1 MEKKRYLLLAV
12 CFLLLGSATTVRAQ
26 RTMDKLSRGLVAT
39 IAQSG
44 KGNFVSWRVLGEEY
58 YDVTYNLYADG
69 SLIAKNL
76 TVSNYEHSEG
86 TTTTQYSVAP
96 VVKGVEG
103 EKCAAV
109 TRFAESSYYSLTKFY
124 TGFLKITGA
133 TMTSRTG
140 ADITA
145 NYEFNDVVLADL
157 DGDGMPEIIAKRL
170 YTGSPGVSDATNT
183 SAYNRIEAYNV
194 GGNRLWSIDIGP
206 NMQSGADEQF
216 DAVAFDWDGDGKA
229 EVLMRG
235 ADNMII
241 HHPDGTTTEIGDM
254 THDIRKTN
262 NTEYSMPKNEYLLYM
277 EGATAKPYV
286 IGDNGEQ
293 WMDYPAKRLESGET
307 SWSDAWGD
315 GSGHRATKHYF
326 GAPYLDG
333 KKPSIFIGR
342 GCYTRHKFYAFDV
355 DPLTHRL
362 TERWHWL
369 NNTDG
374 AWKGQ
379 GYHNFAVA
387 DVDMDGRD
395 EIVFGSMVID
405 DNGLGLSTT
414 GLGHGDAQHCGDLD
428 PYRFGLEQFACNE
441 SSPAMNY
448 RNATTSELYYRMKST
463 GDDGRAL
470 AGNFY
475 NDYPGSQGQSS
486 QTSVLSLTA
495 DKELPDASGWDLAF
509 RIYWDGDLCDEVLNS
524 PGTARQPKID
534 KPGYGRIFLGDGN
547 MNNWSKNNP
556 CATGDLFGD
565 WREELLVR
573 YGNDLL
579 IYTSNYPT
587 DYRIPTL
594 WHDHQYRQGMVWETI
609 GYNQPPHTSYFLG
622 ELEGITIAPPPLT
635 TEGRTIV
642 NNGGTISSALNGK
655 QVLVYDNA
663 DNEVTIEAGAHPWV
677 AVFNAPSWVQGTAA
691 SECTATKPT
700 INYNYYT
707 CTVKGGGFSGATR
720 IVKQGEGTLI
730 LPDVE
735 MTHSGNTDVWN
746 GTLTFNGTM
755 KNSPLWL
762 NRHTALNSTGTFRS
776 IKADY
781 NATIRPGGESNI
793 GTITTDSLCLGFG
806 SRIVFDLGSDLTA
819 DRIDAKYLSI
829 ETKSWTYGPKY
840 LNPVFEF
847 NVTDLQTGKYPI
859 ISVAELNGDLSSI
872 TIEGVSS
879 ERSAKLVQEDGTVYL
894 EIGDIRNATNIVW
907 TGASSDT
914 WDFAQS
920 PNFTTKD
927 SQEATIF
934 VTNDNVTF
942 DDTAVK
948 KDVTLSGSLEAD
960 SVIVDNTDGYT
971 FNGTGSIAGAT
982 TLVKRGSGKL
992 TINTDNT
999 YTGGTRISG
1008 GTVVV
1013 SLLSNENRTYGALGA
1028 VTKTAPDFII
1038 ENGATLRTTGI
1049 VTQGS
1054 PMRMEG
1060 DNGGCIENIKDF
1072 VVNKPIS
1079 GTMLT
1084 KKSSGWMK
1092 LNTNNS
1098 ALTRLKI
1105 AGGTVQCVACTTP
1118 AKTVEFVTGTLNE
1131 NAGSSYAIEVPKAGQ
1146 GTWSL
1151 VNNATYS
1158 NKVTGEGTL
1167 TIYCPVIHGSSWYA
1181 TRTHIAINLSG
1192 FTGTIM
1198 ATADT
1203 EDTTP
1208 RFTLDTNSGMPN
1220 GTLNI
1225 ASGVTVQNTGKTFHV
1240 GTLAG
1245 TGALG
1250 GYASFANNGATG
1262 TNTWKAGTEND
1273 FFWGGKVT
1281 SNSKFDKVGSGK
1293 MTVSGVWDNTGAVTV
1308 TEGNLNLRSGSSLG
1322 TGSLTIQSGG
1332 TLSGTT
1338 TLSNSSVTVNGT
1350 IQPGLTYGSTSG
1362 IIKFGDKNVTVNE
1375 SGTLIFN
1382 IRGAA
1387 TTYSTGGPS
1396 LQGINRMQMNG
1407 HVHLNLKEGVDW
1419 EVGDSIVLWKA
1430 TTNTGTPI
1438 LDNNVVDSTKALV
1451 WDETDLYRG
1460 ILRVVK
1466 STDGISDIHSDSN
1479 STQNAIYDLAGRKVG
1494 NTTEGLAPG
1503 VYVRN
1508 GRKFVV
1514 R

>member
-1 MEKKRYLLLAV
+1 MEKKRYFLLAAGLLLW
-12 CFLLLGSATTVRAQ
+12 GSAATVSAQ

-39 IAQSG
+39 VAQSG
-44 KGNFVSWRVLGEEY
+44 TGNFVSWRVLGEEY

-69 SLIAKNL
+69 TLIAKNL
-76 TVSNYEHSEG
+76 AVSNYEHSAG
-86 TTTTQYSVAP
+86 TTSTQYSVAP

-103 EKCAAV
+103 EKCVAV
-109 TRFAESSYYSLTKFY
+109 TRFAESSYYSLTKQY
-124 TGFLKITGA
+124 TGYTKIKGA
-133 TMTSRTG
+133 TMTSRSG
-140 ADITA
+140 ANITA
-145 NYEFNDVVLADL
+145 NYEFNDAVLADL
-157 DGDGMPEIIAKRL
+157 DGDGTPEIIAKRL
-170 YTGSPGVSDATNT
+170 YTGSPGVTDVTNT

-194 GGNRLWSIDIGP
+194 GGERLWSIDIGP

-277 EGATAKPYV
+277 EGTTAKPYA
-286 IGDNGEQ
+286 IGDNGEL

-315 GSGHRATKHYF
+315 GTGHRATKHYF

-333 KKPSIFIGR
+333 KHPSIFIGR

-355 DPLTHRL
+355 DPLTHKL

-369 NNTDG
+369 NNTNG

-405 DNGLGLSTT
+405 DNGYGLSTT

-463 GDDGRAL
+463 SDDGRAL

-475 NDYPGSQGQSS
+475 NTYPGSQGQSS

-495 DKELPDASGWDLAF
+495 DKELPDVSGWDLNF

-524 PGTARQPKID
+524 PGTAKQPKID
-534 KPGYGRIFLGDGN
+534 KPGYGRIFLGEGS
-547 MNNWSKNNP
+547 MNNYTKNNP

-579 IYTSNYPT
+579 IYTTNYPT
-587 DYRIPTL
+587 EYRIPTL

-622 ELEGITIAPPPLT
+622 ELEGITVAPPPLT
-635 TEGRTIV
+635 TEGRTAID
-642 NNGGTISSALNGK
+642 NGGTISSAMNGK
-655 QVLVYDNA
+655 QVLVYNNA
-663 DNEVTIEAGAHPWV
+663 DNEVAIEAGAQPWV
-677 AVFNAPSWVQGTAA
+677 AVFNSPSWVQGTAA
-691 SECTATKPT
+691 SECTSTKPT
-700 INYNYYT
+700 INYTYYT
-707 CTVKGGGFSGATR
+707 CTVKGAGFSGDTR
-720 IVKQGEGTLI
+720 IVKQGEGTLV

-746 GTLTFNGTM
+746 GALTFNGTM

-762 NRHTALNSTGTFRS
+762 NRHTTLNSAGTFRS
-776 IKADY
+776 VKADY

-793 GTITTDSLCLGFG
+793 GTMTTDTLRLGFG
-806 SRIVFDLGSDLTA
+806 SRAVFDLGADLAA
-819 DRIDAKYLSI
+819 DRIDTKYLSI

-840 LNPVFEF
+840 LTPIFEF
-847 NVTDLQTGKYPI
+847 NISDLQTGKYPI
-859 ISVAELNGDLSSI
+859 MSIETIDGDLSSI
-872 TIEGVSS
+872 KVEGVSA
-879 ERSAKLVQEDGTVYL
+879 EKSAKLINEDGMVYL
-894 EIGDIRNATNIVW
+894 EIGDIRDANDIIW
-907 TGASSDT
+907 TGATSDT

-920 PNFTTKD
+920 PNFTMKD
-927 SQEATIF
+927 GQEETFF
-934 VTNDNVTF
+934 VTNDKVTF
-942 DDTAVK
+942 DDSSAQKT
-948 KDVTLSGSLEAD
+948 VTLSGSLEAD
-960 SVIVDNTDGYT
+960 SVIVDNTADYT
-971 FNGTGSIAGAT
+971 FNGSGSLAGAT

-992 TINTDNT
+992 TVNTDNT

-1008 GTVVV
+1008 GTVIV
-1013 SLLSNENRTYGALGA
+1013 SLLSNENRAYGGLGA
-1028 VTKTAPDFII
+1028 VTKTATDFTI
-1038 ENGATLRTTGI
+1038 ENGATLRTTGT

-1054 PMRMEG
+1054 PMRMESE
-1060 DNGGCIENIKDF
+1060 DGGCIENHNDF

-1079 GTMLT
+1079 GTLLT

-1098 ALTRLKI
+1098 ALTRLSI
-1105 AGGTVQCVACTTP
+1105 AGGTVQCVSCTTP
-1118 AKTVEFVTGTLNE
+1118 AKTVEFVNGTLSE
-1131 NAGSSYAIEVPKAGQ
+1131 NAGSSYAIDVPTGGQ

-1151 VNNATYS
+1151 ANSSTYS
-1158 NKVTGEGTL
+1158 NKVTGSGTL

-1181 TRTHIAINLSG
+1181 TRTHIAIDLSG
-1192 FTGTIM
+1192 FGGTIM

-1203 EDTTP
+1203 DDSSP

-1225 ASGVTVQNTGKTFHV
+1225 ASGVTVQNTAKTFKI

-1245 TGALG
+1245 TGSLG
-1250 GYASFANNGATG
+1250 GYASFSNNGATG
-1262 TNTWKAGTEND
+1262 TNTWQAGNED
-1273 FFWGGKVT
+1273 DSFWGGKVT

-1293 MTVSGVWDNTGAVTV
+1293 MSISGAWDNTGTVTV
-1308 TEGNLNLRSGSSLG
+1308 KEGNLNLRSGSSLG
-1322 TGSLTIQSGG
+1322 TGALIVQEGG

-1338 TLSNSSVTVNGT
+1338 TLSNATVTVNGA
-1350 IQPGLTYGSTSG
+1350 IQPGLTIGSASG
-1362 IIKFGDKNVTVNE
+1362 ILKFGDKNVTVNE
-1375 SGTLIFN
+1375 SGSLVFN
-1382 IRGAA
+1382 IRSAA
-1387 TTYSTGGPS
+1387 TATSTGGTS
-1396 LQGINRMQMNG
+1396 LQGIKKMQMNG
-1407 HVHLNLKEGVDW
+1407 HVKLNMKDGVDW
-1419 EVGDSIVLWKA
+1419 QVGDSVVLWKA
-1430 TTNTGTPI
+1430 TTSAGSPT
-1438 LDNNVVDSTKALV
+1438 LDNKVIDTAQSLV
-1451 WDETDLYRG
+1451 WDDTDLYRG
-1460 ILRVVK
+1460 VLRVIK
-1466 STDGISDIHSDSN
+1466 STDAIKDVLSDEN
-1479 STQNAIYDLAGRKVG
+1479 GTGYAIYDLAGRKVA
-1494 NTTEGLAPG
+1494 NTTDGLAPG

-1508 GRKFVV
+1508 GRKFTVK
-1514 R
+1514 